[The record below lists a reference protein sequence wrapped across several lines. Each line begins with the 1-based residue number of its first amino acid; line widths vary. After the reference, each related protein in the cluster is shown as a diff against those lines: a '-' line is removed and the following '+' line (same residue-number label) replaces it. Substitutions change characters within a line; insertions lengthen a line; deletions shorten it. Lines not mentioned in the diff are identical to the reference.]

1 MNTGATPPNVDRE
14 VPRLEKRF
22 AQDPSMVFR
31 RIADEVESLYTLNEV
46 SAHVWELLDGVRRV
60 DEIRDLIVTEFDV
73 SHEQAQEDL
82 LQLIEQ
88 FEEIGAI
95 TEAPT
100 TDG

>member
-1 MNTGATPPNVDRE
+1 
-14 VPRLEKRF
+14 
-22 AQDPSMVFR
+22 MVFR
-31 RIADEVESLYTLNEV
+31 RIADEVILVPVRSSVDDVESLYTLNEV
-46 SAHVWELLDGVRRV
+46 SAHVWELLDGARRV
-60 DEIRDLIVTEFDV
+60 DEIRDLIVAEFDV
-73 SHEQAQEDL
+73 SREQAQEDL